1 MLRTNKKTVSV
12 ETPAPFGGRLIRHT
26 VPYPEIQGHRRQ
38 SEATDTTEDAAT
50 A

>member
-12 ETPAPFGGRLIRHT
+12 QTPAPFGGRLIRHT
-26 VPYPEIQGHRRQ
+26 VPYPEIQGHRPAEAAES
-38 SEATDTTEDAAT
+38 SEGAAT